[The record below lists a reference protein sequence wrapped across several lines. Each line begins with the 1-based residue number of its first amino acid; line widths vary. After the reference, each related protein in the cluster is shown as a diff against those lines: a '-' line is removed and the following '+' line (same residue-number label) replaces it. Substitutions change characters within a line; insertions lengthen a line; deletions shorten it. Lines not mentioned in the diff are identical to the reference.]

1 MWETRDRSVVTS
13 SVIPS
18 AKYCWSGSLL
28 RLVKGST
35 TIDRRGATRGCE
47 IAVGPT
53 PTAVGVGVFLYALLP
68 EILERVGQLVANVVA
83 YRPRDADAAGLG
95 ERFQP
100 RRDVDAVAE
109 DVVTIGDDVP
119 DVDADAKPDAP
130 LAGRLGF
137 AVDHPTLHLGG
148 TAHRIDDARKL
159 HEQAVAGGFDDAAAV
174 LLDLRVARCRRTA
187 LWRSW
192 VPSSSAP

>member
-1 MWETRDRSVVTS
+1 MSEIRDRSVVKS

-53 PTAVGVGVFLYALLP
+53 ATAVGVGAFLYALLP

-100 RRDVDAVAE
+100 RRDVDAGGE
-109 DVVTIGDDVP
+109 DVV
-119 DVDADAKPDAP
+119 KM
-130 LAGRLGF
+130 AGRGHGSHLLRGISS
-137 AVDHPTLHLGG
+137 TLIQHSSRLS
-148 TAHRIDDARKL
+148 
-159 HEQAVAGGFDDAAAV
+159 
-174 LLDLRVARCRRTA
+174 RTE
-187 LWRSW
+187 WPRS
-192 VPSSSAP
+192 V